1 MDHLVAN
8 RVADAIADVH
18 APADVALMNSMMDSC
33 GRPISCKSENDG
45 VVGEFDGHE
54 VYFSLQKGRWKAISF
69 PHGFCT
75 GQQEVRVEV
84 MGLRRCTVVGR
95 RRGPLSE

>member
-18 APADVALMNSMMDSC
+18 APADVAFMNSMMDSC

-45 VVGEFDGHE
+45 VVGEFDVMRVTFLCKRVDGKQYRFHMDF
-54 VYFSLQKGRWKAISF
+54 VQGN
-69 PHGFCT
+69 P
-75 GQQEVRVEV
+75 EVRVEV